1 MTDDGKALW
10 INWMSD
16 GRNARTRQRKPPR
29 EVRFWTD
36 GVHESTQALLTDY
49 LREREHQP
57 LHYASV
63 SAAVY
68 ALRQLGY
75 VRRTI
80 TEKDILTWL
89 SNNLSHDYSA
99 QANAHRFRN
108 VWSEYGR
115 YKPAIKAEVNE
126 LAQLGI
132 TTFKNS

>member
-1 MTDDGKALW
+1 
-10 INWMSD
+10 
-16 GRNARTRQRKPPR
+16 
-29 EVRFWTD
+29 
-36 GVHESTQALLTDY
+36 
-49 LREREHQP
+49 
-57 LHYASV
+57 
-63 SAAVY
+63 
-68 ALRQLGY
+68 

-99 QANAHRFRN
+99 QANANRFRN

-115 YKPAIKAEVNE
+115 YKPAIKAEVYE